1 VKKTKG
7 PTSSKQASKEEQ
19 PAPLTCL
26 LKEKSVSPNKQNKPT
41 KAKRIM
47 TAGFKADAELLPK

>member
-1 VKKTKG
+1 MRKAKG
-7 PTSSKQASKEEQ
+7 RTRSKQMSQEEQ

-26 LKEKSVSPNKQNKPT
+26 LKEKSVSPDKHNKPI

-47 TAGFKADAELLPK
+47 TAGFKADVSPK